1 MADALV
7 ADASIWLA
15 IFLQEKD
22 SEKWVNSLSEAPLFA
37 PDLLP
42 YELVNGVLRAHR
54 RKRVVLEASG
64 NQLLL
69 LLPELEVT
77 WLPKDQWWA
86 EALRIAR
93 QREVT
98 IYDAAYIAVAK
109 VEKTNFCSLDE
120 KQLSAAKKEGLTP
133 MPVS

>member
-1 MADALV
+1 MAEALV

-15 IFLQEKD
+15 IFLQEKG
-22 SEKWVNSLSEAPLFA
+22 SEKWVDSLSDAPLFA

-42 YELVNGVLRAHR
+42 YELVNGVLRAQR
-54 RKRVVLEASG
+54 RKRIESESFG
-64 NQLLL
+64 DELLL
-69 LLPELEVT
+69 RLPDLEVT
-77 WLPKDQWWA
+77 WVPKKQWWA

-109 VEKTNFCSLDE
+109 TEKTNFCSLDE
-120 KQLSAAKKEGLTP
+120 KQLLAAKNERLLLLTL
-133 MPVS
+133 

>member
-1 MADALV
+1 MVDALV

-15 IFLQEKD
+15 IFLHEKD
-22 SEKWVNSLSEAPLFA
+22 SEKWVDPLSDAPLLA

-54 RKRVVLEASG
+54 RKRVVLEATG
-64 NQLLL
+64 NELLL
-69 LLPELEVT
+69 RLPELEVT
-77 WLPKDQWWA
+77 WLPKDQWWT

-98 IYDAAYIAVAK
+98 IYDAAYLAVAK
-109 VEKTNFCSLDE
+109 VEKINFCSLDE
-120 KQLSAAKKEGLTP
+120 KQLLAAEKEGLALLAI
-133 MPVS
+133 